1 MTKENVRVAVYCRVQ
16 EAGGSKALRLQAES
30 LQKIVAEHPGWTLA
44 GTFSDRANGTDLAKL
59 PQLNRLLELCDGGGV
74 DLILAVSVTRIGR
87 NRSQVLRCLQWL
99 KERRIGVIFQKE
111 QIDTRKNPLLRI

>member
-16 EAGGSKALRLQAES
+16 EAGGSKALRLQAKS

-59 PQLNRLLELCDGGGV
+59 PQLNRLLELCNEGGV
-74 DLILAVSVTRIGR
+74 DLILAVSVSRIGR
-87 NRSQVLRCLQWL
+87 NSSQVLRCLRWL
-99 KERRIGVIFQKE
+99 NERRVGVIFQKE
-111 QIDTRKNPLLRI
+111 QIDTRMNPLLMI